1 MKDTEIKNFFY
12 RLQNEK
18 KDDYDET
25 PGQVLTK
32 TYADILYD
40 KGLIIDYELCYFE
53 KEINGK
59 KLKLNGFSLDEN
71 TSKLD
76 IFITHVNQE
85 NEVKSIGASEL
96 NKLAE
101 QSLNFFTS
109 STKDLSSKINKKE
122 EIYDLTK
129 KISKL
134 KNPIQNLRI
143 FIFTDFICEKKIS
156 LSNLPKKVECE
167 FHLYDLN
174 KIYEMSIGGADL
186 SNILINFED
195 FTDKTRCMLAHKTK
209 EITSYMA
216 FIPGETLANIY
227 NSWGQRILNLNVRS
241 FLQLSGKI
249 NKGLRETL
257 IQNPDRFFSYN
268 NGISAVVEDLE
279 IGSDSEGLFI
289 KEAKG
294 FQIVNG
300 GQTTATI
307 SRTHKVDGIDL
318 KKVIVPA
325 KITIVS
331 KDQFTEVVPNISVYA
346 NTQNSVKTADFSSN
360 HEFHK
365 EFKKLSETVTTSNG
379 KKWFYERMRG
389 EYQLQ
394 KMKQKDLGKDKK
406 SSFNELS
413 PPHMKFT
420 KEELAKYL
428 MCWDFK
434 EPYTSN
440 KGAQKNFIQFMRY
453 VNGRKFKPVYDHDFF
468 KGCVA
473 KAMIF
478 DKTSKIIKS
487 NKTIEGYRSQVLNF
501 TVALMSDSSNG
512 NLHHNLIWQ
521 DNSLS
526 DNLLYLIEDWSLKVY
541 KSILKGSSGNISEW
555 CKKEESFDYLLDRKF
570 QFNRKILEFEKTKS
584 NIKKYYSQKDSQ
596 NIKMCKDM
604 SIDEWNDLWAWCRE
618 TDKVDVEL
626 SNLAL
631 SFLSMAEK
639 KWVNDPSPKQAEKVV
654 VAIKLAEDN
663 GVFD

>member
-18 KDDYDET
+18 SDNNDET
-25 PGQVLTK
+25 PSQVLTK
-32 TYADILYD
+32 SYADILYD
-40 KGLIIDYELCYFE
+40 KGLIVDYELCYFE

-59 KLKLNGFSLDEN
+59 NLKLNGFSLDEN

-85 NEVKSIGASEL
+85 NEVKSIGVSEL

-101 QSLNFFTS
+101 QSLNFFAS
-109 STKDLSSKINKKE
+109 SLKDLNSKINKKE
-122 EIYDLTK
+122 EIYDLTIQ
-129 KISKL
+129 ISKL

-143 FIFTDFICEKKIS
+143 FILTDYICEKKIS
-156 LSNLPKKVECE
+156 LSDLPKKVECE

-195 FTDKTRCMLAHKTK
+195 FKDKTRCMLAHKTR

-279 IGSDSEGLFI
+279 IGSDSEGEFI

-331 KDQFTEVVPNISVYA
+331 KEQFTEVVPNISVYA

-365 EFKKLSETVTTSNG
+365 KFKKLSETITTPNG

-428 MCWDFK
+428 MCWDFR
-434 EPYTSN
+434 EPYISN
-440 KGAQKNFIQFMRY
+440 RGAQKNFVQFMRY
-453 VNGRKFKPVYDHDFF
+453 VNGRKFKPVYDSDFF
-468 KGCVA
+468 KSCVS

-478 DKTSKIIKS
+478 DKTYKIIKS
-487 NKTIEGYRSQVLNF
+487 NKVIEGYRSQVLNF
-501 TVALMSDSSNG
+501 TIALMSEYSKG

-526 DNLLYLIEDWSLKVY
+526 DNLLDLIEEWTLKVY

-555 CKKEESFDYLLDRKF
+555 CKSEESFNYLIDTKF
-570 QFNRKILEFEKTKS
+570 QFNKKIIEFEKTKS
-584 NIKKYYSQKDSQ
+584 NIKKYYSKKDSE
-596 NIKMCKDM
+596 NIKICKEL
-604 SIDEWNDLWAWCRE
+604 SITEWNDLWAWCRE
-618 TDKVDVEL
+618 TNKVDTEL
-626 SNLAL
+626 SNLCL
-631 SFLSMAEK
+631 SFLNMAEK
-639 KWVNDPSPKQAEKVV
+639 KWASDPSPKQAEKMV
-654 VAIKLAEDN
+654 VAINLAEEN
-663 GVFD
+663 GVI

>member
-18 KDDYDET
+18 SDNNDET
-25 PGQVLTK
+25 PGQVITK

-40 KGLIIDYELCYFE
+40 KGLIVDYELCYFE

-59 KLKLNGFSLDEN
+59 NLKLNGFSLDEN

-85 NEVKSIGASEL
+85 NEVKSIGVSEL

-101 QSLNFFTS
+101 QSLNFFAS
-109 STKDLSSKINKKE
+109 SLKNLNSKINKKE
-122 EIYDLTK
+122 EIYDLTIQ
-129 KISKL
+129 ISKL

-143 FIFTDFICEKKIS
+143 FILTDYICEKKIS
-156 LSNLPKKVECE
+156 LSDLPKKVECE

-195 FTDKTRCMLAHKTK
+195 FKDKTRCMLAHKTR

-279 IGSDSEGLFI
+279 IGSDSEGEFI

-331 KDQFTEVVPNISVYA
+331 KEQFTEVVPNISVYA

-365 EFKKLSETVTTSNG
+365 KFKKLSETTTTPNG

-413 PPHMKFT
+413 PPHMKIT

-428 MCWDFK
+428 MCWDFR
-434 EPYTSN
+434 EPYISN
-440 KGAQKNFIQFMRY
+440 RGAQKNFVQFMRY
-453 VNGRKFKPVYDHDFF
+453 VNGRKFKPVYDSDFF
-468 KGCVA
+468 KSCVS

-478 DKTSKIIKS
+478 DKTYKIIKS
-487 NKTIEGYRSQVLNF
+487 NKVIEGYRSQVVNF
-501 TVALMSDSSNG
+501 TMALMSEYSKG

-526 DNLLYLIEDWSLKVY
+526 DNLLDLIEEWTLKVY

-555 CKKEESFDYLLDRKF
+555 CKSEESFNYLIDTKF
-570 QFNRKILEFEKTKS
+570 QFNKKIIEFEKTKS
-584 NIKKYYSQKDSQ
+584 NIKKYYSKKDSE
-596 NIKMCKDM
+596 NIKICKEL
-604 SIDEWNDLWAWCRE
+604 SIAEWNDLWTWCRE
-618 TDKVDVEL
+618 TNKVDTEL
-626 SNLAL
+626 SNLCL

-639 KWVNDPSPKQAEKVV
+639 KWVSDPSPKQAEKIL
-654 VAIKLAEDN
+654 VAINLAEEN
-663 GVFD
+663 GVI

>member
-1 MKDTEIKNFFY
+1 MNNTEIKNFFY

-18 KDDYDET
+18 SDNNDET

-40 KGLIIDYELCYFE
+40 KGLIVDYELCYFE

-85 NEVKSIGASEL
+85 NEVKSVGVLEL
-96 NKLAE
+96 SKLAE
-101 QSLNFFTS
+101 QSLNFFAS
-109 STKDLSSKINKKE
+109 SLKDLNSKINKNE

-129 KISKL
+129 QISKL

-143 FIFTDFICEKKIS
+143 FILTDYICEKKIS
-156 LSNLPKKVECE
+156 LSDLPKKVECE
-167 FHLYDLN
+167 FQLYDLN

-195 FTDKTRCMLAHKTK
+195 FKDKTRCMLAHKTR

-257 IQNPDRFFSYN
+257 IKNPDRFFSYN

-279 IGSDSEGLFI
+279 IGSDSEGEFI

-307 SRTHKVDGIDL
+307 SRTYKVDGIDL

-331 KDQFTEVVPNISVYA
+331 KEQFTEVVPNISVYA

-365 EFKKLSETVTTSNG
+365 KFKKLSETTTTPNG

-434 EPYTSN
+434 EPYISN
-440 KGAQKNFIQFMRY
+440 RGAQKNFVQFMRY
-453 VNGRKFKPVYDHDFF
+453 VNGRKFKPVYDSDFL
-468 KGCVA
+468 KSCVS

-478 DKTSKIIKS
+478 DKTYKIIKS
-487 NKTIEGYRSQVLNF
+487 NKVIEGYRSQVLNF
-501 TVALMSDSSNG
+501 TMALMSEYSKG

-526 DNLLYLIEDWSLKVY
+526 DNLLDLIEEWTLKVY

-555 CKKEESFDYLLDRKF
+555 CKSEESFNYLIDIKF
-570 QFNRKILEFEKTKS
+570 QFNKKIIEFEKNK
-584 NIKKYYSQKDSQ
+584 
-596 NIKMCKDM
+596 
-604 SIDEWNDLWAWCRE
+604 
-618 TDKVDVEL
+618 
-626 SNLAL
+626 
-631 SFLSMAEK
+631 
-639 KWVNDPSPKQAEKVV
+639 
-654 VAIKLAEDN
+654 
-663 GVFD
+663 

>member
-18 KDDYDET
+18 SDNNDET
-25 PGQVLTK
+25 PGQVITK

-40 KGLIIDYELCYFE
+40 KGLIVDYELCYFE

-76 IFITHVNQE
+76 IFVTHVNQE
-85 NEVKSIGASEL
+85 DEVKSIGASEL
-96 NKLAE
+96 SNLAE
-101 QSLNFFTS
+101 QSVNFFTS
-109 STKDLSSKINKKE
+109 SLKDLISKINKKE

-129 KISKL
+129 QISKL

-143 FIFTDFICEKKIS
+143 FILTDYICEKKIS
-156 LSNLPKKVECE
+156 LSDLPKKVECE

-195 FTDKTRCMLAHKTK
+195 FTDKTRCMLAHKTR

-331 KDQFTEVVPNISVYA
+331 KEQFTEVVPNISVYA

-365 EFKKLSETVTTSNG
+365 KFKKLSETITTPNG

-428 MCWDFK
+428 MCWDFR
-434 EPYTSN
+434 EPYISN
-440 KGAQKNFIQFMRY
+440 RGAQKNFVQFMRY
-453 VNGRKFKPVYDHDFF
+453 VNGRKFKPVYDPDFL
-468 KGCVA
+468 KSCVS

-478 DKTSKIIKS
+478 DKTYKIIKS
-487 NKTIEGYRSQVLNF
+487 NKVIEGYRSQVLNF
-501 TVALMSDSSNG
+501 TIALMSEYSKG

-526 DNLLYLIEDWSLKVY
+526 DNLLDLIEEWSLKVY

-555 CKKEESFDYLLDRKF
+555 CKSEESFNYLIDTKF
-570 QFNRKILEFEKTKS
+570 QFNKKIIEFEKTKS
-584 NIKKYYSQKDSQ
+584 NIKKYYSKKDSE
-596 NIKMCKDM
+596 NIKICKELT
-604 SIDEWNDLWAWCRE
+604 IEEWNELWAWCRE
-618 TDKVDVEL
+618 TNKVDTEL
-626 SNLAL
+626 SNLCL
-631 SFLSMAEK
+631 SFLNMAEK
-639 KWVNDPSPKQAEKVV
+639 KWVSDPSPKQAEKIIVE
-654 VAIKLAEDN
+654 INLAEEN
-663 GVFD
+663 GVI

>member
-1 MKDTEIKNFFY
+1 MI
-12 RLQNEK
+12 
-18 KDDYDET
+18 
-25 PGQVLTK
+25 
-32 TYADILYD
+32 
-40 KGLIIDYELCYFE
+40 
-53 KEINGK
+53 
-59 KLKLNGFSLDEN
+59 
-71 TSKLD
+71 
-76 IFITHVNQE
+76 
-85 NEVKSIGASEL
+85 
-96 NKLAE
+96 
-101 QSLNFFTS
+101 
-109 STKDLSSKINKKE
+109 SKINKKE

-129 KISKL
+129 QISKL

-143 FIFTDFICEKKIS
+143 FILTDYICEKKIS
-156 LSNLPKKVECE
+156 LSDLPKKVECE

-195 FTDKTRCMLAHKTK
+195 FKDKTRCMLAHKTR

-279 IGSDSEGLFI
+279 IGSDSEGLYI

-331 KDQFTEVVPNISVYA
+331 KEQFTEVVPNISVYA

-365 EFKKLSETVTTSNG
+365 KFKKLSETITTPNG

-394 KMKQKDLGKDKK
+394 KMKQEG
-406 SSFNELS
+406 FR
-413 PPHMKFT
+413 
-420 KEELAKYL
+420 
-428 MCWDFK
+428 
-434 EPYTSN
+434 
-440 KGAQKNFIQFMRY
+440 KG
-453 VNGRKFKPVYDHDFF
+453 
-468 KGCVA
+468 
-473 KAMIF
+473 
-478 DKTSKIIKS
+478 
-487 NKTIEGYRSQVLNF
+487 
-501 TVALMSDSSNG
+501 
-512 NLHHNLIWQ
+512 
-521 DNSLS
+521 
-526 DNLLYLIEDWSLKVY
+526 
-541 KSILKGSSGNISEW
+541 
-555 CKKEESFDYLLDRKF
+555 
-570 QFNRKILEFEKTKS
+570 
-584 NIKKYYSQKDSQ
+584 
-596 NIKMCKDM
+596 
-604 SIDEWNDLWAWCRE
+604 
-618 TDKVDVEL
+618 
-626 SNLAL
+626 
-631 SFLSMAEK
+631 
-639 KWVNDPSPKQAEKVV
+639 
-654 VAIKLAEDN
+654 
-663 GVFD
+663 

>member
-18 KDDYDET
+18 SDNNDET
-25 PGQVLTK
+25 PGQVITK

-40 KGLIIDYELCYFE
+40 KGLIVDYELCYFE

-76 IFITHVNQE
+76 IFVTHVNQE
-85 NEVKSIGASEL
+85 DEVKSIGASEL
-96 NKLAE
+96 SNLAE
-101 QSLNFFTS
+101 QSVNFFTS
-109 STKDLSSKINKKE
+109 SLKDLISKINKKE

-129 KISKL
+129 QISKL

-143 FIFTDFICEKKIS
+143 FILTDYICEKKIS
-156 LSNLPKKVECE
+156 LSDLPKKVECE

-195 FTDKTRCMLAHKTK
+195 FTDKTRCMLAHKTR

-331 KDQFTEVVPNISVYA
+331 KEQFTEVVPNISVYA

-365 EFKKLSETVTTSNG
+365 KFKKLSETITTPNG

-428 MCWDFK
+428 ICWDFR
-434 EPYTSN
+434 EPYISN
-440 KGAQKNFIQFMRY
+440 RGAQKNFVQFMRY
-453 VNGRKFKPVYDHDFF
+453 VNGRKFKPVYDSDFL
-468 KGCVA
+468 KSCVS

-478 DKTSKIIKS
+478 DKTYKIIKS
-487 NKTIEGYRSQVLNF
+487 NKVIEGYRSQVLNF
-501 TVALMSDSSNG
+501 TIALMSEYSKG

-526 DNLLYLIEDWSLKVY
+526 DNLLNLIEEWSLKVY

-555 CKKEESFDYLLDRKF
+555 CKSEESFDYLIDTKF
-570 QFNRKILEFEKTKS
+570 QFNKRIIEFEKTKS
-584 NIKKYYSQKDSQ
+584 NIKKYYSKKDSE
-596 NIKMCKDM
+596 NIKICKELT
-604 SIDEWNDLWAWCRE
+604 IEEWNELWAWCRE
-618 TDKVDVEL
+618 TNKVDTEL
-626 SNLAL
+626 SNLCL
-631 SFLSMAEK
+631 SFLNMAEK
-639 KWVNDPSPKQAEKVV
+639 KWVSDPSPKQAEKII
-654 VAIKLAEDN
+654 VAINLAEEND
-663 GVFD
+663 VI

>member
-12 RLQNEK
+12 RLQSEK
-18 KDDYDET
+18 SDNNDET
-25 PGQVLTK
+25 PGQVITK

-40 KGLIIDYELCYFE
+40 KGLIVDYELCYFE

-76 IFITHVNQE
+76 IFVTHVNQE
-85 NEVKSIGASEL
+85 NEVKNIGASQL
-96 NKLAE
+96 SKLAE
-101 QSLNFFTS
+101 QSINFFTS
-109 STKDLSSKINKKE
+109 SLKDLNTKINKME

-129 KISKL
+129 QISKL

-143 FIFTDFICEKKIS
+143 FILTDYICEKKIS
-156 LSNLPKKVECE
+156 LSDLPKKVECE

-195 FTDKTRCMLAHKTK
+195 FTDKTRCMLAHKTR

-325 KITIVS
+325 KITIVN
-331 KDQFTEVVPNISVYA
+331 KEQFSEVVPNISVYA

-365 EFKKLSETVTTSNG
+365 KFKKLSETVTTPNG

-428 MCWDFK
+428 MCWDFR
-434 EPYTSN
+434 EPYISN
-440 KGAQKNFIQFMRY
+440 RGAQKNFVQFMRY
-453 VNGRKFKPVYDHDFF
+453 VNGRKFKPVYDPDFF
-468 KGCVA
+468 KSCVS

-478 DKTSKIIKS
+478 DKTYKIIKS
-487 NKTIEGYRSQVLNF
+487 NKAINGYRSPVLNF
-501 TVALMSDSSNG
+501 TIALMSEYSKG

-526 DNLLYLIEDWSLKVY
+526 DNLLDLIEEWSLKVF
-541 KSILKGSSGNISEW
+541 KSILKGSSGDVKEW
-555 CKKEESFDYLLDRKF
+555 CKSEESFNYLINTKF
-570 QFNRKILEFEKTKS
+570 QFNKKIIEFEKTKS
-584 NIKKYYSQKDSQ
+584 NIKKYYSKKDSE
-596 NIKMCKDM
+596 NIKICKELT
-604 SIDEWNDLWAWCRE
+604 IEEWNELWAWCRE
-618 TDKVDVEL
+618 TNKVDTEL
-626 SNLAL
+626 SNLCL
-631 SFLSMAEK
+631 SFLNMAEK
-639 KWVNDPSPKQAEKVV
+639 KWVSDPSPKQAEKII
-654 VAIKLAEDN
+654 VAINLAEEN
-663 GVFD
+663 GVI

>member
-18 KDDYDET
+18 SDNNDET
-25 PGQVLTK
+25 PGQVITK

-76 IFITHVNQE
+76 IFVTHVNQE

-96 NKLAE
+96 SNLAE
-101 QSLNFFTS
+101 QSVNFFKS
-109 STKDLSSKINKKE
+109 SLKDLSSKINKKE

-129 KISKL
+129 QINKL
-134 KNPIQNLRI
+134 KDPIQNLRI
-143 FIFTDFICEKKIS
+143 FILTDYICEKKIS
-156 LSNLPKKVECE
+156 LSDLPKKTECE

-195 FTDKTRCMLAHKTK
+195 FKDKTRCMLAHKTR

-279 IGSDSEGLFI
+279 IGSDSEGLYI

-318 KKVIVPA
+318 RKVIVPA

-331 KDQFTEVVPNISVYA
+331 KEQFTEVVPNISVYA

-365 EFKKLSETVTTSNG
+365 KFKKLSETVTTPNG

-428 MCWDFK
+428 MCWDFR
-434 EPYTSN
+434 EPYISN
-440 KGAQKNFIQFMRY
+440 RGAQKNFVQFMRY
-453 VNGRKFKPVYDHDFF
+453 VNGRKFKPVYDSDFL
-468 KGCVA
+468 KSCVS

-478 DKTSKIIKS
+478 DKTYKIIKS
-487 NKTIEGYRSQVLNF
+487 NKVIEGYRSQVLNF
-501 TVALMSDSSNG
+501 TMALMSEYSKG

-526 DNLLYLIEDWSLKVY
+526 DNLLDLIEEWSLKVY

-555 CKKEESFDYLLDRKF
+555 CKSKESFDYLVDTKF
-570 QFNRKILEFEKTKS
+570 QFNKKIIEFEKTKS
-584 NIKKYYSQKDSQ
+584 NIKKYYSKKDSE
-596 NIKMCKDM
+596 NIKTCKELT
-604 SIDEWNDLWAWCRE
+604 IEEWNDLWSWCRE
-618 TDKVDVEL
+618 TNKVSTEL
-626 SNLAL
+626 SNLCL
-631 SFLSMAEK
+631 TFINMAEK
-639 KWVNDPSPKQAEKVV
+639 KWVSDPSPKQAEKII
-654 VAIKLAEDN
+654 VAINLAEEN
-663 GVFD
+663 GVI